1 MAPGGASREDIATD
15 ARAGDLGVQLGDQ
28 LVVVGR
34 VLAGG
39 FGLVAPVLG
48 LGAVLNADELLVV
61 RRVGVERR
69 FVIKAAAAL
78 APAHPVPLAA
88 GSGLG
93 RPARRS
99 GPGRLTPI
107 RRSKRLIA
115 AVIGRHAQTS
125 TFILP
130 S

>member
-1 MAPGGASREDIATD
+1 MGINPERD
-15 ARAGDLGVQLGDQ
+15 
-28 LVVVGR
+28 
-34 VLAGG
+34 
-39 FGLVAPVLG
+39 
-48 LGAVLNADELLVV
+48 
-61 RRVGVERR
+61 RRVGVPESSRR
-69 FVIKAAAAL
+69 HVHRHPSPREGRRSKAAAL
-78 APAHPVPLAA
+78 APPRPVPLAA

-115 AVIGRHAQTS
+115 AVIGRQAQAS

>member
-1 MAPGGASREDIATD
+1 MPEVMEMEI
-15 ARAGDLGVQLGDQ
+15 
-28 LVVVGR
+28 
-34 VLAGG
+34 
-39 FGLVAPVLG
+39 
-48 LGAVLNADELLVV
+48 
-61 RRVGVERR
+61 
-69 FVIKAAAAL
+69 IKAAAL
-78 APAHPVPLAA
+78 APPRPVPLAP

-115 AVIGRHAQTS
+115 VVIEREVQTS

-130 S
+130 G

>member
-1 MAPGGASREDIATD
+1 MQGDPAQASPLEQSPELVGVPLGMNRD
-15 ARAGDLGVQLGDQ
+15 AQ
-28 LVVVGR
+28 LVR
-34 VLAGG
+34 DDILAA
-39 FGLVAPVLG
+39 LVPV
-48 LGAVLNADELLVV
+48 
-61 RRVGVERR
+61 
-69 FVIKAAAAL
+69 KAAAL
-78 APAHPVPLAA
+78 APPRPVPLAS

-115 AVIGRHAQTS
+115 VVIGREVQTS

-130 S
+130 G